1 MYPRDGVETGDQRG
15 HAGRLSQISILG
27 DVVVVTI
34 IQGCEDMEDES
45 VFKALTALLGAVT
58 SNNPLLA
65 CAQVDREGSTKG
77 WWRRFCDWF
86 LEGFSNTHTASDLSA
101 PNVKKNIRL
110 RISRSIGSTGF
121 ARLA

>member
-15 HAGRLSQISILG
+15 HAGWLSQISILG

-34 IQGCEDMEDES
+34 IQGCEDMEDAS

-65 CAQVDREGSTKG
+65 YALVDREGSTKG
-77 WWRRFCDWF
+77 WWRKLCDWF
-86 LEGFSNTHTASDLSA
+86 LEGVPSNIPLPTCQHRMS
-101 PNVKKNIRL
+101 R
-110 RISRSIGSTGF
+110 RISVCGSLV
-121 ARLA
+121 R